1 MVGKWLC
8 EIDLDDVLQK
18 DGRFAPYKGH
28 GSLSG
33 VCHYSYYLGVMG
45 ANAL

>member
-8 EIDLDDVLQK
+8 EIDLDDGLQK
-18 DGRFAPYKGH
+18 GGRFAPYKGH